1 MVSSQKSIVERGLG
15 VVGRLGVG
23 FGLRLRFAPILA
35 NDQLATARIT
45 NSTLPRQDYKIQKV
59 YPEIIAEVYQ
69 CIYGEIWGTSFD
81 SGDVDPGINVNLLL
95 RNAAI
100 QPQLSEGKGKFATR
114 LF

>member
-1 MVSSQKSIVERGLG
+1 MTTSH
-15 VVGRLGVG
+15 
-23 FGLRLRFAPILA
+23 
-35 NDQLATARIT
+35 RIT
-45 NSTLPRQDYKIQKV
+45 NSTLPRQYYKTQKV

-114 LF
+114 LVACGSGQRSVVVSRQCRNRQSLGS